1 MIPAT
6 TTIEAFDPTNGTKLE
21 YNQWVPSSVNIQRQS
36 TFVDVGATPTSVYVT
51 LVRCRTLPSG
61 QTEELPEFTAQRL
74 GVDRTT
80 SLHIQNIYAP
90 ATDTGPE
97 FVAKS
102 YPENATNLQKAQI
115 DVENEQ
121 ALEQY
126 NRERSAYPKA
136 LRDYILGTVMTP
148 LVAGIAMMG
157 AAQKKL

>member
-6 TTIEAFDPTNGTKLE
+6 SSIEAFDPTNGTKLE
-21 YNQWVPSSVNIQRQS
+21 YNQWVPSTVNIQRQS

-74 GVDRTT
+74 GIERST

-90 ATDTGPE
+90 ATDTGPA
-97 FVAKS
+97 FAPKP
-102 YPENATNLQKAQI
+102 YPEGASKLVQAQI

-126 NRERSAYPKA
+126 TSERSAYPKA

-148 LVAGIAMMG
+148 LVTGIAMMG
-157 AAQKKL
+157 ASQKKL